1 MTLPTMPQDPSASF
15 HPSPS
20 ALPTLRRM
28 TLLLRVP
35 LLLLAVFLPSCSAQS
50 GQTQTGQTRT
60 EQQRTQGSTSVSSI
74 PATPPASRSSASRP
88 SAQTRDPLSGLDYV
102 NVAQL
107 PREGQQLLT
116 LIAKGGP
123 FRYSKDGVTFGNR
136 EGILPQQARGYY
148 REYTV
153 RTPGES
159 DRGARRVVCGGQP
172 VTNTAECYY
181 TADHYASF
189 RRIRP

>member
-1 MTLPTMPQDPSASF
+1 MTA
-15 HPSPS
+15 
-20 ALPTLRRM
+20 
-28 TLLLRVP
+28 LRVP
-35 LLLLAVFLPSCSAQS
+35 ALLLALLLPSCSAQMQS
-50 GQTQTGQTRT
+50 QQTQGQ
-60 EQQRTQGSTSVSSI
+60 QTQGRTTPQSI
-74 PATPPASRSSASRP
+74 PATPPSSK
-88 SAQTRDPLSGLDYV
+88 QTSRDPLSGLRYV
-102 NVAQL
+102 NVSDL
-107 PREGQQLLT
+107 PREGQQMLT

-153 RTPGES
+153 KTPGES
-159 DRGARRVVCGGQP
+159 DRGARRIVCGGQP
-172 VTNTAECYY
+172 VTSTAECYY